1 MNHQFTGAGI
11 NRGMTGMVFFTLLFV
26 GGLSFP
32 APAQQIS
39 VTYVGYD
46 TCDFSV
52 FSTENPAVVR
62 YNVYKDSAEVGL
74 EFIVS
79 LDPDGQWHSNTVEL
93 TPGVAY
99 TLRVYAYHENGNN
112 DLVRT
117 TDPFTGGVPQ
127 GFLRRYDKWHLGD
140 MNGGGVTLEE
150 DGQLEIEGI
159 AVNGTRITLT
169 GHTRMHCNLA
179 QFNNARILTSGATPL
194 LRNEAKIVYRKS
206 NFTQGEFRLKWGER
220 GDDVE
225 MQSCQFANCTLE
237 IENADKVKVN
247 ECVLTGAQSTFKD
260 ATTLHVL
267 SSQINQTFTASANE
281 LIFLQECASD
291 DGYAPQ
297 ITLGAP
303 PDGAIELLDCEFRG
317 DGGDMRFESN
327 AEGSF
332 TATHLELTS
341 GDTSFRGNEVT
352 LNNCFVLDSTLSI
365 AGIPDEEGFG
375 LVTVTNCAF
384 DAVGRTPL
392 SRISG
397 PGLYFENTIFNR
409 QYLQA
414 DYGEGENINLLF
426 EDCLFLNTTDPD
438 AFMENEE
445 YDPEKEAAKLN
456 QQYISSFAHGL
467 VTVRDCRFFGG
478 KGALEHSARPGYVTT
493 AQGETVMERCLV
505 EYAGGTTLSTNSD
518 WTVADN
524 NLFVGF
530 NTGILTWGPGIILT
544 SNTLTGVAGIAGDNG
559 FSINFPMD
567 MDFIN
572 NRVQELP
579 EGTALHLTTEVP
591 PISIVGLTVENCKQ
605 GVWVADNNSTP
616 LLWFQGCRFS
626 NCQEYSVHLDPCNRP
641 VRFENCLFTGN
652 AKPHVKTTNFE
663 GATATPLVEIVACE
677 FRDGG
682 GFLFDTG
689 NRLRQVHMVNCL
701 VQDWSTRVFGQTLI
715 TSPLL
720 LEGNIFRRIAGDIAV
735 MVGKSNQIEVVNNT
749 FSQCNN
755 ALYASYCSNTRILNN
770 RFDLLTGIAIDSDGL
785 TGAVI
790 NNNLV
795 QTARIGIRAAGMNNS
810 SFAQNT
816 VTNCQGPEIMDGD
829 GSAFYIWRFS
839 STQLVFEDNV
849 ATGNVFGFHCDPV
862 SNLQFVRCR
871 ASDNE
876 QAGFYFG
883 SIYDD
888 WYNPHT
894 NCSLMNCQAAGNAI
908 AGVVFRPNGSGPLI
922 QGGAYSNSP
931 ILVDIQGTNDAI
943 LDGARFE
950 NAGQTGILV
959 HDNTVGGRI
968 ENCDILHCKEGVA
981 LLKVK
986 DLTLA
991 RNRLHQSDMTG
1002 IRILEGSGH
1011 LVSANRITDGEGNG
1025 IDEGRATNVTHTG
1038 NLLLNNLGT
1047 GLFRREAVAPG
1058 FIESNTCRNNFNGG
1072 IECNDL
1078 TAGTL
1083 LGNAFIENSSV
1094 GICLRNCTNLVIQR
1108 NQLIHNRD
1116 EGIYLASSA
1125 ANRIFDNRFEN
1136 KYNAVTSA
1144 PNQWNLDPPEAGINI
1159 IGGTKLGGNSW
1170 NSYMG
1175 DDLDGDG
1182 LGDTLTPHT
1191 DDDNITTGGDKHPLV
1206 LDYSILSPENP
1217 DRWPVLNE
1225 ICPPTT
1231 DSVVREWVEIVNPG
1245 AFAQPMA
1252 GWKLVF
1258 NEGASTFTLPLT
1270 GPDWDGVLAPGAF
1283 LVVYLQGYED
1293 TVAEDLD
1300 WPEGAGLLGGSWAS
1314 VALLDAAGRERDYV
1328 IFGTYEGTGSPDKH
1342 RWIEAPSAK
1351 HSGIK
1356 PLASGGVPAPVLPKP
1371 APGQSLGR
1379 DKDSFDMDLPF
1390 DWDPMGGYHAGAPTP
1405 GRANIEIPEPSKAA
1419 YFMVY

>member
-1 MNHQFTGAGI
+1 MYHQTTCSEKRFERTA
-11 NRGMTGMVFFTLLFV
+11 TLLFGLLFF
-26 GGLSFP
+26 GGLSLQ
-32 APAQQIS
+32 APAQHLG

-46 TCDFSV
+46 TCDFSFLNTDDPSVV
-52 FSTENPAVVR
+52 FYDVCL
-62 YNVYKDSAEVGL
+62 DSAEHGN
-74 EFIVS
+74 EIVQTFY
-79 LDPDGQWHSNTVEL
+79 PDGQWHHLTVAL
-93 TPGVAY
+93 DPGVAY
-99 TLRVYAYHENGNN
+99 TLQCFAYYESGNY
-112 DLVRT
+112 DLMHI
-117 TDPFTGGVPQ
+117 TDSFKGGVPQ
-127 GFLRRYDKWHLGD
+127 GTLRRYDKWHLGD

-206 NFTQGEFRLKWGER
+206 TFTHGEFRLKWGGR

-225 MQSCQFANCTLE
+225 IQSCQFANCTLE

-267 SSQINQTFTASANE
+267 SSQINQTFTALANE

-303 PDGAIELLDCEFRG
+303 PDGAIELLGCKFRG
-317 DGGDMRFESN
+317 DGGDMWFEVGGN
-327 AEGSF
+327 GSF
-332 TATHLELTS
+332 SADLVFLSGGNTFLTGS
-341 GDTSFRGNEVT
+341 EIN
-352 LNNCFVLDSTLSI
+352 LQNCEIVDSTLEISGVPDVF
-365 AGIPDEEGFG
+365 GISRVE
-375 LVTVTNCAF
+375 VTDCLF
-384 DAVGRTPL
+384 DASGRSPQTK
-392 SRISG
+392 ISG
-397 PGLYFENTIFNR
+397 PSLYFENTCFNR

-414 DYGEGENINLLF
+414 DYVEGMEVHMLF
-426 EDCLFLNTTDPD
+426 RDCLFLNTTDLE
-438 AFMENEE
+438 AFFENEE
-445 YDPEKEAAKLN
+445 YDPEKEATKLN
-456 QQYISSFAHGL
+456 QAYISNFANGS
-467 VTVRDCRFFGG
+467 VTVEDSRFSGG
-478 KGALEHSARPGYVTT
+478 RGAVTHYARPGYVLT

-505 EYAGGTTLSTNSD
+505 EYASGTALSTNSD
-518 WTVADN
+518 WTLADN

-530 NTGILTWGPGIILT
+530 NTGILTWGPGVILT

-626 NCQEYSVHLDPCNRP
+626 DCQEYSVHLDPCNRP

-652 AKPHVKTTNFE
+652 AKPHIKTTNYE
-663 GATATPLVEIVACE
+663 GATATPLLEIVACE

-720 LEGNIFRRIAGDIAV
+720 LEGNIFRRIAGDTAV
-735 MVGKSNQIEVVNNT
+735 IVGKSNQIEITGNT
-749 FSQCNN
+749 FSRCNH
-755 ALYASYCSNTRILNN
+755 ALYVSYCSNTRILNN

-790 NNNLV
+790 NNNRV
-795 QTARIGIRAAGMNNS
+795 QTARIGIRAAGMKNS

-829 GSAFYIWRFS
+829 GSAFYIWLFS
-839 STQLVFEDNV
+839 STNLVFEDNI

-888 WYNPHT
+888 WHNPHT
-894 NCSLMNCQAAGNAI
+894 NCSLLDCQATGDGI
-908 AGVVFRPNGSGPLI
+908 AGVVFRPNGSGHLI
-922 QGGAYSNSP
+922 QGGVYSNSL

-950 NAGQTGILV
+950 NSGQTGILV
-959 HDNTVGGRI
+959 HGDTVGGRI
-968 ENCDILHCKEGVA
+968 ENCDILRCKEGIA

-1011 LVSANRITDGEGNG
+1011 LVFANQITDGAGNG
-1025 IDEGRATNVTHTG
+1025 IDEGRATNVTHAD

-1047 GLFRREAVAPG
+1047 GLFRREAVVPG
-1058 FIESNTCRNNFNGG
+1058 LIEANTFRNNLNGG
-1072 IECNDL
+1072 VECNDL

-1144 PNQWNLDPPEAGINI
+1144 PNQWNFDPPEAGTNI
-1159 IGGTKLGGNSW
+1159 IGGTKLGGNFW
-1170 NSYMG
+1170 NSYAG
-1175 DDLDGDG
+1175 EDLDADG
-1182 LGDTLTPHT
+1182 LGDTLLPHA
-1191 DDDNITTGGDKHPLV
+1191 DNDNITSGGDKHPLV

-1231 DSVVREWVEIVNPG
+1231 DSIVREWIEIVNPG

-1252 GWKLVF
+1252 GWQLVF
-1258 NEGASTFTLPLT
+1258 NEGASTFTLPLS
-1270 GPDWDGVLAPGAF
+1270 GPDWDGVLAPKAF
-1283 LVVYLQGYED
+1283 LVVHLQGYQD

-1328 IFGTYEGTGSPDKH
+1328 IFGTYESTGSPEKH
-1342 RWIEAPSAK
+1342 RWNEDLAAK
-1351 HSGIK
+1351 QPGNK
-1356 PLASGGVPAPVLPKP
+1356 PIGSERPPAPVLPKP

-1379 DKDSFDMDLPF
+1379 DQYSFDMDLPF
-1390 DWDPMGGYHAGAPTP
+1390 DWEPTGGYHAQAPTP
-1405 GRANIEIPEPSKAA
+1405 GRANGAPPEPAA
-1419 YFMVY
+1419 ASFMMVY